1 MAKTMTTQ
9 QQADLANN
17 LVPKAVI
24 WFASL
29 YLDTGT
35 LRFSD
40 QAEGLTYDSEVFEP
54 AHKKWKIPTE
64 ISTGSALVPERID
77 FQFDGA
83 DRYVGG
89 SLFAR
94 ILAGGYH
101 LRKFDLACAVYN
113 ASTGAFIVE
122 AHKIYG
128 FIDQIKEAEGEDHE
142 PWAIMSC
149 ETGTYRML
157 GNRQTQCSDEDQRLR
172 NATDGFF
179 KNTGVKGSENIPFGI
194 KSSNIP
200 GINGA
205 SGSSGSAS
213 TVKNLFG

>member
-9 QQADLANN
+9 QQADLADN
-17 LVPKAVI
+17 LVPKAVV

-29 YLDTGT
+29 YLDSYT

-40 QAEGLTYDSEVFEP
+40 QAESLVYDSETFEA
-54 AHKKWKIPTE
+54 AHKKWRIPGE

-101 LRKFDLACAVYN
+101 LRQFDLACAVYN
-113 ASTGAFIVE
+113 ASSGDFIVE

-128 FIDQIKEAEGEDHE
+128 FIDQIKEIEAEGGE
-142 PWAIMSC
+142 PWATMSC

-179 KNTGVKGSENIPFGI
+179 KNTGIKGSENIPFGI

-200 GINGA
+200 GT
-205 SGSSGSAS
+205 SSTGN
-213 TVKNLFG
+213 TGTTTNLFSRF